1 MTQQRGSRGR
11 RFIKISFKSLLQG
24 MQPIWHLCLELRI
37 TLQLCLHYARF
48 NDKGIPTHDMFNEP
62 LKEKEIAKSREQMK
76 QKKRKV
82 GDASTVMEF
91 QSREKRVDDASL
103 IFQGLVVIR

>member
-1 MTQQRGSRGR
+1 
-11 RFIKISFKSLLQG
+11 
-24 MQPIWHLCLELRI
+24 
-37 TLQLCLHYARF
+37 
-48 NDKGIPTHDMFNEP
+48 MFNEP